1 MTRIKNADLFP
12 FETDRCK
19 IAEHLRKV
27 LKDVR
32 KKKLARDLIGD
43 DERSVEIAV
52 DDFGLFAEELSEG
65 MGITYLDEKRITER
79 AQKLA
84 ECQIKAAKEMNLK
97 D

>member
-1 MTRIKNADLFP
+1 MTCIKNADISP
-12 FETDRCK
+12 YETDCRK

-43 DERSVEIAV
+43 DERSVEITAG
-52 DDFGLFAEELSEG
+52 DFDFFADELSQG
-65 MGITYLDEKRITER
+65 VGITYLDEKRITAR

-84 ECQIKAAKEMNLK
+84 ECRKAAKAMKLK
-97 D
+97 G